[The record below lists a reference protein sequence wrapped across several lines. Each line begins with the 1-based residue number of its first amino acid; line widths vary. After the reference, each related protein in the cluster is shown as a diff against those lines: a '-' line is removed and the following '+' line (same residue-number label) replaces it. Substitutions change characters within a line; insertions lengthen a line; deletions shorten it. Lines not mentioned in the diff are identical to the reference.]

1 MILKN
6 YIKKTRIDIRIL
18 DSYEQTS
25 LFNETISY
33 VIFKLQDKKY
43 TAIESTFITL
53 LELDENNKIITEK
66 TKHFTRKQLRRYL
79 KDDKNIDKW

>member
-6 YIKKTRIDIRIL
+6 YIKKARIDIRIL

-25 LFNETISY
+25 LFNETVSY
-33 VIFKLQDKKY
+33 VTFKLNDKRY

-79 KDDKNIDKW
+79 KDDQNIDK

>member
-25 LFNETISY
+25 LFNETVSY
-33 VIFKLQDKKY
+33 VIFKLRDKKY
-43 TAIESTFITL
+43 TAIESTFVTL
-53 LELDENNKIITEK
+53 LELNEDNKIITEK

-79 KDDKNIDKW
+79 KDDKNIDK

>member
-6 YIKKTRIDIRIL
+6 YIKKASIDIKIL

-25 LFNETISY
+25 LFNETVSY
-33 VIFKLQDKKY
+33 VIFKLHDKKY

-53 LELDENNKIITEK
+53 LELNEDNKIIIEK

-79 KDDKNIDKW
+79 KDDKNIDK